1 MKKDL
6 DFIGVPIV
14 KLKDYYKMIKA
25 KAQAEA
31 EEHRKARKARKAR
44 HEAQNADD
52 DDSSGSEPKRER
64 IRARIRLQ

>member
-1 MKKDL
+1 MK

-31 EEHRKARKARKAR
+31 EEHRKARKAR
-44 HEAQNADD
+44 H
-52 DDSSGSEPKRER
+52 
-64 IRARIRLQ
+64 